1 MAFPAI
7 YPIKPI
13 HPSPRVRWQN
23 GNLQATRQFMVP
35 AEFVEQFYE
44 DLLNGGNA
52 CGLPTAFPGWPLV
65 LVDSID
71 SEPISACKFASPDGE
86 GVITDP
92 STELEGYPSL
102 DGSSL
107 PASEADYSWWKVTVT
122 YVTRNVLTGQDGVRE
137 GTWVTYERN
146 VSAEVARIPNTSV
159 YVLASGE
166 AAKFDSGSHMLV
178 SIADIVIRWNFIDEA
193 DLAATEQNLMALQ
206 GTVNGDPFG
215 AVFFPGSATD
225 IFEPETLLFLGYST
239 SLEAGTRS
247 LFGTY
252 CTAIEQK
259 RTLTMQFKY
268 KRVEAMD
275 QQYGGWNHRL
285 YDGFQLPK
293 GFYRQSLGETTDIPV
308 YKRGTFQALFL

>member
-1 MAFPAI
+1 MAFPAT

-23 GNLQATRQFMVP
+23 GNMNVTRQFMVP
-35 AEFVEQFYE
+35 AENVEQFYE

-52 CGLPTAFPGWPLV
+52 CGLPTSFPGWPLV

-71 SEPISACKFASPDGE
+71 SEPMNPCKFVTPAGE
-86 GVITDP
+86 GKLSDP

-107 PASEADYSWWKVTVT
+107 PATENEYSWWRVTVT

-146 VSAEVARIPNTSV
+146 VSGQIVRIPNTSLFF
-159 YVLASGE
+159 LATGE
-166 AAKFDSGSHMLV
+166 CLKFDSGAHTLRPHG
-178 SIADIVIRWNFIDEA
+178 DIIVRWNFIDEA
-193 DLAATEQNLMALQ
+193 DLAATEQNLMDLV
-206 GTVNGDPFG
+206 GKVNDDAYG

-225 IFEPETLLFLGYST
+225 VFEPETLQFVGYST

-259 RTLTMQFKY
+259 RTLVMQFKY
-268 KRVEAMD
+268 NRVDAAD
-275 QQYGGWNHRL
+275 QQYGGWNHRW
-285 YDGFQLPK
+285 YDGFAITP
-293 GFYRQSLGETTDIPV
+293 GWYRTSNSPTSDIPA
-308 YKRGTFQALFL
+308 YPLADFQTLFV

>member
-1 MAFPAI
+1 MAFPAS

-35 AEFVEQFYE
+35 AENVEQFYE

-71 SEPISACKFASPDGE
+71 SEPMDPCKFASPDGS

-102 DGSSL
+102 DGSAM
-107 PASEADYSWWKVTVT
+107 PASEANYSWWRVTVT

-137 GTWVTYERN
+137 GTWVTYERS
-146 VSAEVARIPNTSV
+146 VSGQVVRVPNTSI
-159 YVLASGE
+159 YFNATGE
-166 AAKFDSGSHMLV
+166 ALKFDSGSHVLRPLG
-178 SIADIVIRWNFIDEA
+178 DIIIRWNFIDEA
-193 DLAATEQNLMALQ
+193 DLAATEQNLMELE
-206 GTVNGDPFG
+206 GKVNDDAYG
-215 AVFFPGSATD
+215 AVFFPGSTTD
-225 IFEPETLLFLGYST
+225 VFEPETLLFIGYTT

-259 RTLTMQFKY
+259 RTLMMQFKY
-268 KRVEAMD
+268 QRVDLPAGG
-275 QQYGGWNHRL
+275 YGGWNHRF
-285 YDGFQLPK
+285 YDGFVAQP
-293 GFYRQSLGETTDIPV
+293 GFARVSRSPTTDIPV
-308 YKRGTFQALFL
+308 YPLADFQTLFV